1 MADRAVRDKIIIG
14 LLFLAF
20 LAPRIFV
27 ASPYYFVSMDEAKYL
42 GLARNFPA
50 HTLFNRQ
57 LFVVHPPIFPYLI
70 RFFTPALPDHTAGI
84 TVSLLASLLSFFLL
98 LKLFRLFDKS
108 FRWIVFAL
116 VILTVSPLHI
126 PTSRV
131 VYKDSLFFAL
141 FLSSLYSYLRGL
153 LRSRPAW
160 LLAAGIFGGA
170 GCLTSDLG
178 VYLFPCFLLGYFVFR
193 KRDEASRQVDWKIM
207 AATFALAFLPYLA
220 WLGVRY
226 VIFSNNL
233 YYPAGV
239 DGTLEYV
246 RDFTAR
252 RLFTPRYFP
261 LTAKMFDF
269 SFDPTH
275 LSLHGNVYPLEPL
288 VNLPGFIYG
297 AFYLVAAVTALL
309 TIIGAFV
316 KGGMKENPA
325 FFFSLLLVLFAL
337 PVVLHPEPRFLFP
350 ILLPMI
356 YLFAE
361 AIAKLTSRTP
371 RLNGCLAWGTVAL
384 LLILGA
390 AYLSGHRY
398 PVFTLEKEVESF
410 RTAEFLEG
418 LSGEGVMAQVGYPP
432 ELAYLTGKRVTAL
445 PPSPEKLDELI
456 RLFEI
461 DYLVYGGH
469 YWAPVERGSTANVW
483 CYETI
488 RHIRQNPDRYPLLE
502 IIEEEYRSRRWP
514 DRIFIHAV
522 ARDR

>member
-14 LLFLAF
+14 LIFLAF

-42 GLARNFPA
+42 CLARNFPD

-57 LFVVHPPIFPYLI
+57 FYIVHPPLFPYLI
-70 RFFTPALPDHTAGI
+70 RLFTLALPDHTAGI
-84 TVSLLASLLSFFLL
+84 TVSLLASLASFVLV
-98 LKLFRLFDKS
+98 LKLLRLFAKS
-108 FRWIVFAL
+108 FRWIAFAL
-116 VILTVSPLHI
+116 VVLAISPLHI

-131 VYKDSLFFAL
+131 LYKDSLFFAL
-141 FLSSLYSYLRGL
+141 FLAGLYFYLRGL
-153 LRSRPAW
+153 LGSRPTW
-160 LLAAGIFGGA
+160 LLVAGVTGGA
-170 GCLTSDLG
+170 CCLTSDLG
-178 VYLFPCFLLGYFVFR
+178 VYLLPCFLLGYFVFR
-193 KRDEASRQVDWKIM
+193 KRDEASRRVGWKII

-226 VIFSNNL
+226 AVFSANS

-252 RLFTPRYFP
+252 QLFTPRYFP

-269 SFDPTH
+269 SFNPTH
-275 LSLHGNVYPLEPL
+275 LGLHGNVYPLEPL
-288 VNLPGFIYG
+288 WNFPGVIYG
-297 AFYLVAAVTALL
+297 AFYLLVAVTALL
-309 TIIGAFV
+309 TIIGAFI
-316 KGGMKENPA
+316 KGKMADNPA

-337 PVVLHPEPRFLFP
+337 PVVLHPEPRFLIP
-350 ILLPMI
+350 ILLPMS

-361 AIAKLTSRTP
+361 AIAGLTSRPP
-371 RLNGCLAWGTVAL
+371 RLNGCLAWGIVVL
-384 LLILGA
+384 LLLLGA
-390 AYLSGHRY
+390 VYLSNHRY

-418 LSGEGVMAQVGYPP
+418 LAGEGVMAQVGYPP
-432 ELAYLTGKRVTAL
+432 ELAYLTDKRVTAL

-469 YWAPVERGSTANVW
+469 YWAPVGKGSAANVW

-488 RHIRQNPDRYPLLE
+488 RHIRKNPDRYPLLE
-502 IIEEEYRSRRWP
+502 VIEEEYRSRRWP

-522 ARDR
+522 AGNK